1 MHPLCERLT
10 IACFTRGRKR
20 NSFQLFTY
28 SLSPGYLLITPSRSK
43 KTALAILPRHLLEG
57 QDLTKSPLSRRPIG
71 TGPYIF
77 KEWRAGEKIALA
89 YNPNYFEGRPY
100 LNGYVYLV
108 KPDTATMF
116 MKEPDKPRY
125 VQKHHEQF
133 NEWREMRNIALW
145 ARERSE

>member
-1 MHPLCERLT
+1 M
-10 IACFTRGRKR
+10 
-20 NSFQLFTY
+20 
-28 SLSPGYLLITPSRSK
+28 
-43 KTALAILPRHLLEG
+43 
-57 QDLTKSPLSRRPIG
+57 G

-116 MKEPDKPRY
+116 MELKAGNLDRMGLNAIQYSRQTEYPKFQRMY
-125 VQKHHEQF
+125 Q
-133 NEWREMRNIALW
+133 
-145 ARERSE
+145 